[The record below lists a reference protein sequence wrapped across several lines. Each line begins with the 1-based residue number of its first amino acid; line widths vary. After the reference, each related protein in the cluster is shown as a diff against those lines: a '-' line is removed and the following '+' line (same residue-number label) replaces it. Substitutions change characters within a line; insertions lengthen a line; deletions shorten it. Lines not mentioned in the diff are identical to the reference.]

1 MIFFPLMGKKLDK
14 IRLGS
19 LTEVWHGGY
28 DGVQVEARIDVVV
41 TAGGQQ

>member
-1 MIFFPLMGKKLDK
+1 MGKKLDK